1 MRVKG
6 GLGSEIGTTGQIV
19 GLRSGA
25 FKSMAASLS
34 LKLRPGT
41 FFRLRVVRIPPRVPL
56 RPSDPSPVKV
66 REMIQANGGDR
77 RQLAV
82 GPQQE
87 NAALGR
93 LVNRLAEEAGRR
105 LDRHPGFDVG
115 NEDRYPPF
123 VLTPVM
129 RAKAWLCTTCIII
142 LVLDSFMGSHAYFSV
157 LSVTTSYLRYSS
169 FRSPPY
175 RTCLSP
181 SPPSPWKLHP
191 LYPSRPLFQN
201 PSEFPDEKLLLRR
214 TCAQRVNS
222 NPSFRFFL
230 PGS

>member
-1 MRVKG
+1 MKG

-105 LDRHPGFDVG
+105 LDRPLG
-115 NEDRYPPF
+115 
-123 VLTPVM
+123 LTLVM
-129 RAKAWLCTTCIII
+129 KIDTP
-142 LVLDSFMGSHAYFSV
+142 
-157 LSVTTSYLRYSS
+157 LSS
-169 FRSPPY
+169 
-175 RTCLSP
+175 
-181 SPPSPWKLHP
+181 
-191 LYPSRPLFQN
+191 
-201 PSEFPDEKLLLRR
+201 
-214 TCAQRVNS
+214 
-222 NPSFRFFL
+222 
-230 PGS
+230 